1 MPTEADKKNFLIPP
15 LTGFLSGVLS
25 HTRMSA
31 PPIRESAE
39 STVTSIAAHKGS
51 ISNSVPEVFSPHACI
66 TTITALFRK

>member
-1 MPTEADKKNFLIPP
+1 
-15 LTGFLSGVLS
+15 
-25 HTRMSA
+25 MSA